1 VTVPVAELTEDGFS
15 QLVLKSETPVLVE
28 FWGSWCTACKAMFPH
43 LDKLNEEHG
52 SKLGVTKLNVEV
64 APDLAVAYG
73 ISSIP
78 AMLVF
83 KDGEVVHTINGSRT
97 YEKLT
102 DELLEFL

>member
-1 VTVPVAELTEDGFS
+1 VTVPVAELTEDGFN

-52 SKLGVTKLNVEV
+52 DKLGVTKLSVEV
-64 APDLAVAYG
+64 APDIATGYG
-73 ISSIP
+73 IRSIP

-83 KDGEVVHTINGSRT
+83 QNGEVVHTINGSRT

-102 DELLEFL
+102 EELADFI